1 MERGKSL
8 KWDHNTS
15 QFVLDAKVS
24 SSVGFKG
31 EGGELTGTDT
41 DQVTEQTNKYYTDE

>member
-1 MERGKSL
+1 MVLADSAAADGAGLEIDGANKSL

-15 QFVLDAKVS
+15 QFVFDAKVS

-31 EGGELTGTDT
+31 EGGELTG
-41 DQVTEQTNKYYTDE
+41 Y